1 MFDEKQN
8 CTFKIFEPG
17 LKVVLVSP
25 FICASGHGL
34 SDLWDTFEEPQIV
47 HFLSVSVMIAAM
59 I

>member
-47 HFLSVSVMIAAM
+47 HF
-59 I
+59 